1 MKPNDA
7 TPQEITV
14 RASDGYEVPL
24 EVFESPAP
32 RARLL
37 ILPALGIQARLYR
50 RLGAQLADCGIST
63 VALEQRGHGRSALR
77 PSRRCDF
84 GFREWLQADIPAAL
98 DWLHSRQPQAP
109 VFLAGHSLGGHVAL
123 MARSLYP
130 ERIVG
135 VVLLTTATPYYGCY
149 SGMTRLQVGFLI
161 ASIPVLSAALGYFP
175 GHRMGFGGREARRL
189 MADWL
194 VLARSNRYFASG
206 MEPADVESLVQA
218 EAGAVLSIHCDR
230 DNLAPVAAVEGVTNR
245 LKKSRVEHFE
255 ITSDAL
261 GTRADHLSW
270 ARQPTIAAG
279 AIDRWIAAQ
288 LLGIRPAL
296 A

>member
-1 MKPNDA
+1 VKQNNA
-7 TPQEITV
+7 TPQEIFV

-24 EVFESPAP
+24 EVFEAAAP

-37 ILPALGIQARLYR
+37 VLPALGIQARLYR

-77 PSRRCDF
+77 PSRGCDF
-84 GFREWLQADIPAAL
+84 GFREWLRADIPAAL
-98 DWLHSRQPQAP
+98 DWLHSREPRVP
-109 VFLAGHSLGGHVAL
+109 VFLAGHSLGGHLAL

-130 ERIVG
+130 ERMAG
-135 VVLLTTATPYYGCY
+135 VVLLTTATPFYGCY

-161 ASIPVLSAALGYFP
+161 ASIRVLSAALGYFP

-206 MEPADVESLVQA
+206 MEPEDVEGLVQS
-218 EAGAVLSIHCDR
+218 EAGPVLSIHCDR
-230 DNLAPVAAVEGVTNR
+230 DPLAPALAVRSVTDR

-255 ITSDAL
+255 ITSNAL

-270 ARQPTIAAG
+270 ARQPTLAAE
-279 AIDRWIAAQ
+279 AIDRWIGAQ
-288 LLGIRPAL
+288 PLGIRSTLP
-296 A
+296 